1 MGQQGF
7 WKNTETSRKEI
18 PPAISN
24 PSPALQS
31 RTARTLG
38 MLLGYKEA
46 LRNEMSTE
54 IPKGTRRKAAPSPR
68 LSPPELV
75 KLKASHK
82 GSASDFER
90 HGA

>member
-31 RTARTLG
+31 GTARTLG
-38 MLLGYKEA
+38 ILLGYKEA

-68 LSPPELV
+68 LSPR
-75 KLKASHK
+75 SW
-82 GSASDFER
+82 
-90 HGA
+90 